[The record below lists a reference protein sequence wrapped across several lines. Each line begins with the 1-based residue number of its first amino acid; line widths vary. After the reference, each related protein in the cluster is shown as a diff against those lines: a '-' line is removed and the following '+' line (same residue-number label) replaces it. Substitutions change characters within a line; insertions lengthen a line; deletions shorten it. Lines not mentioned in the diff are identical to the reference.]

1 MYTIDNTDRGDIK
14 RTILWQYD
22 NATNLIKIIYL
33 LKDFFA
39 QGVTNFWDSFLHY
52 TDLFSEGELSD
63 YGLAL
68 WGKAIGVPR
77 LVYDNNGTPTPI
89 NAELYR
95 NVLKARLILSTKA
108 ATLKDYSDF
117 ITSIFGDKVKI
128 VDSGTMSL
136 RLEVVDGK
144 TLDGGEQVIGEQV
157 LFDNV
162 DAWFLYPAGV
172 KSDVHSNSN
181 MFGFEGQEPADDADP
196 PDPNIGGL
204 DNSSFNWRLT
214 PGGNW
219 NE

>member
-1 MYTIDNTDRGDIK
+1 MYTIDNTDRDDIR

-33 LKDFFA
+33 LKDFFT
-39 QGVTNFWDSFLHY
+39 QGVTNFWDSFLDY
-52 TDLFSEGELSD
+52 IDLFSKDKLSD

-77 LVYDNNGTPTPI
+77 LVYDNSGTRTPI
-89 NAELYR
+89 GAKLYR

-117 ITSIFGDKVKI
+117 ITSIFGKDRVVV
-128 VDSGTMSL
+128 VDAGRMSL
-136 RLEVVDGK
+136 SVVKKNDEV
-144 TLDGGEQVIGEQV
+144 TLTADEKALI
-157 LFDNV
+157 DNV

-172 KSDVHSNSN
+172 KSNVHSNSN
-181 MFGFEGQEPADDADP
+181 MLGFDGQEPVKST
-196 PDPNIGGL
+196 DPNIGVL
-204 DNSSFNWRLT
+204 DEASFNWRLT

>member
-1 MYTIDNTDRGDIK
+1 MYAIDNTDRGDIK

-39 QGVTNFWDSFLHY
+39 QGVTGFWNSFLDY
-52 TDLFSEGELSD
+52 TDLSSDDELSD

-77 LVYDNNGTPTPI
+77 IVYDNNGTPTPI
-89 NAELYR
+89 NSVLYR

-117 ITSIFGDKVKI
+117 ITSIFGEDRVVV
-128 VDSGTMSL
+128 VDAGRMSL
-136 RLEVVDGK
+136 SVVKKNDEV
-144 TLDGGEQVIGEQV
+144 TLTSDEQALI
-157 LFDNV
+157 DNV
-162 DAWFLYPAGV
+162 DTWFLYPAGV
-172 KSDVHSNSN
+172 KSDVHSTSN
-181 MFGFEGQEPADDADP
+181 MFGFDGQEPVEST
-196 PDPNIGGL
+196 DPNIGVL
-204 DNSSFNWRLT
+204 DEASFNWRLT

>member
-77 LVYDNNGTPTPI
+77 LVNSEGSPI
-89 NAELYR
+89 DAILYR
-95 NVLKARLILSTKA
+95 NILRARLILSTKA

-117 ITSIFGDKVKI
+117 IISIFGNKVKI
-128 VDSGTMSL
+128 VDSGKMSL
-136 RLEVVDGK
+136 SLEVISGI
-144 TLDGGEQVIGEQV
+144 TLTTDEQALV
-157 LFDNV
+157 DNV

-172 KSDVHSNSN
+172 KSDVHSDSN
-181 MFGFEGQEPADDADP
+181 MFGFEGQSPRP
-196 PDPNIGGL
+196 GYNDPNIGGL
-204 DNSSFNWRLT
+204 DESSFNWRLT

>member
-1 MYTIDNTDRGDIK
+1 MYKIDNTDRGDIK

-39 QGVTNFWDSFLHY
+39 QGVTGFWNSFLDY
-52 TDLFSEGELSD
+52 TDLSSDDGLTD

-77 LVYDNNGTPTPI
+77 IVYDNNGKPTPI
-89 NAELYR
+89 NRVLYR

-117 ITSIFGDKVKI
+117 ITSIFEKKVKI
-128 VDSGTMSL
+128 VDNGNMSL
-136 RLEVVDGK
+136 RLLKVANDEDWSA
-144 TLDGGEQVIGEQV
+144 DEQALI
-157 LFDNV
+157 DNV

-172 KSDVHSNSN
+172 KSDEHSNSN
-181 MFGFEGQEPADDADP
+181 MFGFDGQEPNEDAVI
-196 PDPNIGGL
+196 PDPNIGTL
-204 DNSSFNWRLT
+204 DNSSFNWRLA

>member
-39 QGVTNFWDSFLHY
+39 QGVTNFWDSFLHC
-52 TDLFSEGELSD
+52 TDLFSEGELLD

-77 LVYDNNGTPTPI
+77 LVYDNNGTPTAI
-89 NAELYR
+89 NAVLYR

-117 ITSIFGDKVKI
+117 ITSIFGNKVKI

-136 RLEVVDGK
+136 RLEVIGSA
-144 TLDGGEQVIGEQV
+144 TLTADEQV

-181 MFGFEGQEPADDADP
+181 MFGLAGQDP
-196 PDPNIGGL
+196 RLGYNDPNIGGL
-204 DNSSFNWRLT
+204 DESSFNWRLT

>member
-1 MYTIDNTDRGDIK
+1 MYAIDNTDRGDIK

-39 QGVTNFWDSFLHY
+39 QGVTNFWDSFLRY

-117 ITSIFGDKVKI
+117 ITSIFGKDRVI
-128 VDSGTMSL
+128 VVDSGRMSL
-136 RLEVVDGK
+136 SVVKKNGQV
-144 TLDGGEQVIGEQV
+144 TLTADEQTLI
-157 LFDNV
+157 DNV

-181 MFGFEGQEPADDADP
+181 MFGFEGQSPRP
-196 PDPNIGGL
+196 GYNDPNIGGL
-204 DNSSFNWRLT
+204 DESSFNWRLT

>member
-1 MYTIDNTDRGDIK
+1 MYKIDNTDRDDIE

-22 NATNLIKIIYL
+22 NATNLIAIIGIF
-33 LKDFFA
+33 KDFFKDA
-39 QGVTNFWDSFLHY
+39 VTDFWNEFITEH
-52 TDLFSEGELSD
+52 TDLFVDDKNISN

-77 LVYDNNGTPTPI
+77 LVYDNNGTATPI
-89 NAELYR
+89 NAVLYR

-117 ITSIFGDKVKI
+117 ITSIFGKDRVVV
-128 VDSGTMSL
+128 VDAGRMSL
-136 RLEVVDGK
+136 SVVKKNDEV
-144 TLDGGEQVIGEQV
+144 TLTADEKALI
-157 LFDNV
+157 DNV

-172 KSDVHSNSN
+172 KSDEHSNSN
-181 MFGFEGQEPADDADP
+181 MLGFDGQEPVEST
-196 PDPNIGGL
+196 DPNIGVL
-204 DNSSFNWRLT
+204 DEVSFNWRLT

>member
-52 TDLFSEGELSD
+52 TDLFSEGKLSD

-117 ITSIFGDKVKI
+117 ITSIFGEDRVI
-128 VDSGTMSL
+128 VVDSGRMSL
-136 RLEVVDGK
+136 SVVKKNDQV
-144 TLDGGEQVIGEQV
+144 TLTADEQTLI
-157 LFDNV
+157 DNV
-162 DAWFLYPAGV
+162 DTWFLYPAGV

-181 MFGFEGQEPADDADP
+181 MFGFDGQQKVTDA
-196 PDPNIGGL
+196 DPNIGGL
-204 DNSSFNWRLT
+204 DDSSFNWRLT

>member
-68 WGKAIGVPR
+68 WGKAISVPR
-77 LVYDNNGTPTPI
+77 LVNSEGSPI
-89 NAELYR
+89 DAVLYR
-95 NVLKARLILSTKA
+95 NILRARLILSTKA

-117 ITSIFGDKVKI
+117 IISIFGNKVKI
-128 VDSGTMSL
+128 VDSGKMSL
-136 RLEVVDGK
+136 SLEVISGI
-144 TLDGGEQVIGEQV
+144 TLTTDEQALV
-157 LFDNV
+157 DNV

-172 KSDVHSNSN
+172 KSDVHSDSN
-181 MFGFEGQEPADDADP
+181 MFGLEGQSPRP
-196 PDPNIGGL
+196 GYNDPNIGGL
-204 DNSSFNWRLT
+204 DESSFNWRLT

>member
-39 QGVTNFWDSFLHY
+39 QGVTNFWDSFLRY

-77 LVYDNNGTPTPI
+77 LVYDNDGTPTPI

-117 ITSIFGDKVKI
+117 ITSIFGKNRVI
-128 VDSGTMSL
+128 VVDSGRMSL
-136 RLEVVDGK
+136 SVVKKNDNV
-144 TLDGGEQVIGEQV
+144 TLTSDEQALIA
-157 LFDNV
+157 NV

-172 KSDVHSNSN
+172 KSDVHSSSY
-181 MFGFEGQEPADDADP
+181 MFGFDGQQKKYGTAADP
-196 PDPNIGGL
+196 EIGGL
-204 DNSSFNWRLT
+204 DDSSFNWRLT